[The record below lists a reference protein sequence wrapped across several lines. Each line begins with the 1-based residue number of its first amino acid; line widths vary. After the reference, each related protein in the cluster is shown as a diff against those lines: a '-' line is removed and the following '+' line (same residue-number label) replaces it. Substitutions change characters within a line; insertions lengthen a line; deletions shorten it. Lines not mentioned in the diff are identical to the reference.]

1 MKRPIESDYTS
12 HVAYTR
18 ALEAYCDSLSQD
30 EPWTP
35 DDMAYRPGGLAQPEQ
50 GTLMTKDEALKLA
63 LEALENAIA
72 VRHGKDGTKFVDPLE
87 PNAITAIKEALAQP
101 DHIVDANKMAQ
112 PAQEP
117 VAWAVYYKGGGSKSL
132 HWPNQH
138 SPDGDATMFDAVP
151 LVPQRPWVGLT
162 DDEMEIAAWTD
173 GSFGAGARWAN
184 AKLKGKNT

>member
-112 PAQEP
+112 PCTTCEALAEIKSWMASYKP
-117 VAWAVYYKGGGSKSL
+117 YRNTGAV
-132 HWPNQH
+132 
-138 SPDGDATMFDAVP
+138 
-151 LVPQRPWVGLT
+151 LVE
-162 DDEMEIAAWTD
+162 EMRRTAKRIEDLEAMLERQT
-173 GSFGAGARWAN
+173 ARIVDLQTHIEN
-184 AKLKGKNT
+184 LEGEQ

>member
-1 MKRPIESDYTS
+1 ME
-12 HVAYTR
+12 
-18 ALEAYCDSLSQD
+18 
-30 EPWTP
+30 
-35 DDMAYRPGGLAQPEQ
+35 
-50 GTLMTKDEALKLA
+50 EALKLA

-101 DHIVDANKMAQ
+101 DHIVDANNMAQ
-112 PAQEP
+112 PAQGP

-162 DDEMEIAAWTD
+162 DDELLHIGVATGLERAA
-173 GSFGAGARWAN
+173 AHMIE
-184 AKLKGKNT
+184 AKLKDKNT